1 MSYESKRIKLL
12 LVDDEV
18 DFLPSLTKRLEK
30 RDFDISAAT
39 EGKLAIKAAKKM
51 GLILRS

>member
-1 MSYESKRIKLL
+1 MSYESKKIKLL

-18 DFLPSLTKRLEK
+18 DFLASLTKRLEK
-30 RDFDISAAT
+30 RDFDITAAT
-39 EGKLAIKAAKKM
+39 EGNSQLRPPQKW